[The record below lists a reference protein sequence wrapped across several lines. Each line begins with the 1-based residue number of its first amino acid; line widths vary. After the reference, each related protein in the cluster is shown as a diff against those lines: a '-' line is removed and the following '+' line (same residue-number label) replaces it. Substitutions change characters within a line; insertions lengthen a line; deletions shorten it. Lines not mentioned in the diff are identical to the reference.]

1 MVSHE
6 ARRFAPTPE
15 DEARYDQRLN
25 DIEIAMMRMVGERSL
40 GGSDVER
47 WRWDVPEITMKLR
60 TTDGIER
67 SIQASIVVDEET
79 GRESVAVGVSAWRD
93 DERTFTR
100 VWNSANVANLRMN
113 AREKTI
119 QRAIERAYD
128 RVLGWTRDDLTK
140 QTSLQPLRR

>member
-79 GRESVAVGVSAWRD
+79 SRESVAVGVSAWRD